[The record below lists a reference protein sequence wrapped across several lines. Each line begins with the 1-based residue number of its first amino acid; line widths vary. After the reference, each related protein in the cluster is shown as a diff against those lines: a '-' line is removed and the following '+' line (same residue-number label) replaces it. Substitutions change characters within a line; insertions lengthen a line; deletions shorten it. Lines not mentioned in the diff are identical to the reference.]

1 MSFALVN
8 QAIAQPLPPAR
19 RAVLVALADM
29 ANHAGACWPSVATI
43 ARRACLSVRSVFA
56 HLKALEGVGVLM
68 RRARIGRSSL
78 YTLTM
83 EPATTG
89 QGKHTTTAPTDG
101 PTVPPD
107 QATTAPE
114 AVQVPTPTPAPE
126 AAPVPAV
133 APVVLTVGS
142 VVQAMRHAGMLGA
155 YECTPLA
162 ALVATSASPTDGL
175 SEFTSVAREAVSKG
189 KGFAWV
195 LTVIKARRADR
206 AALMATVPGRAG
218 RDPVLLQIER
228 EAAQAAPPPA
238 SIRERLAQLRAALVG
253 ANTGANATMVGA
265 NAGIT
270 CSTP

>member
-83 EPATTG
+83 GPATTG

-114 AVQVPTPTPAPE
+114 AVQVPTPTPAP
-126 AAPVPAV
+126 
-133 APVVLTVGS
+133 
-142 VVQAMRHAGMLGA
+142 
-155 YECTPLA
+155 
-162 ALVATSASPTDGL
+162 D
-175 SEFTSVAREAVSKG
+175 
-189 KGFAWV
+189 
-195 LTVIKARRADR
+195 
-206 AALMATVPGRAG
+206 
-218 RDPVLLQIER
+218 
-228 EAAQAAPPPA
+228 AAPPPA
-238 SIRERLAQLRAALVG
+238 AAPPG
-253 ANTGANATMVGA
+253 
-265 NAGIT
+265 
-270 CSTP
+270 

>member
-83 EPATTG
+83 GPATTG
-89 QGKHTTTAPTDG
+89 LGRPTTTAPTDG

-126 AAPVPAV
+126 AAPAPAI

-162 ALVATSASPTDGL
+162 ALVTSASDGVA
-175 SEFTSVAREAVSKG
+175 EFVSVAAEAVAKK
-189 KGFAWV
+189 KGFPWV
-195 LTVIKARRADR
+195 LTVVKARRADR
-206 AALMATVPGRAG
+206 AQADTARTTVPSKPG
-218 RDPVLLQIER
+218 RDPVLAQIEAD
-228 EAAQAAPPPA
+228 AAQATPPPQ
-238 SIRERLAQLRAALVG
+238 SIRDRLAQLRAAIVG
-253 ANTGANATMVGA
+253 ASSA
-265 NAGIT
+265 
-270 CSTP
+270 